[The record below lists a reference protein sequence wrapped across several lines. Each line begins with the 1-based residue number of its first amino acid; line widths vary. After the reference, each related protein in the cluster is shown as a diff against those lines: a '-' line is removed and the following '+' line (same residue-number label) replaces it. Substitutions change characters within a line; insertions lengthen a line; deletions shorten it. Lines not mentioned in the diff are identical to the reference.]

1 MTNEQKKEWAKI
13 LFVKEK
19 MTQKEIAA
27 KVEVSEQT
35 LSKWANKDNWDK
47 LKQSLLTTRSEQV
60 GFLYEQLADFNAMI
74 AKREEGERFVNSK
87 EAQTLIMLTSAIEKL
102 EKETS
107 ISDHINSFTKFSEF
121 VRKIAP
127 IADVQKITDY
137 QDAFIRNLL

>member
-35 LSKWANKDNWDK
+35 ISKWKEKDNWDK

-74 AKREEGERFVNSK
+74 AKREEGQRFVNSK

-107 ISDHINSFTKFSEF
+107 ISDHINSFMKFNEF

-137 QDAFIRNLL
+137 QDAFIRHLL